1 MQRWEES
8 VDALHYLRRQAKKR
22 QIWIDALCI
31 NQKDIPERNRQLR
44 IMHHI
49 YFRAAVVI
57 VWLGAGYSRYHD
69 IMQHMQSREI
79 QAYQERVP
87 TGTNTPPTPG
97 LKKEGADAADISQ
110 EEVGMV
116 EELYNDEYWRRL
128 WIVQEIGQ
136 ADHLQV
142 CFGRS
147 APLTWEAFIHLI
159 RMHNKGTEGPI
170 KLDQLRQSRS
180 TGGFKLR
187 NLLLHHRQTNCKE
200 PRHKV
205 YGLIGLADDAHRFP
219 MNYAKTLIEAWTDV
233 MHFTWQRGLLPSS
246 EIITFGALVKFL
258 LMGNQ
263 CTPLQQA
270 LRPHGAEQDPV
281 LQRPDSNT
289 PVVFEICGAVLGAVG
304 FVGASTTD
312 IVRKLNTVD
321 EWNERVQEAYS
332 EDIESAGLESRTLI
346 RSLLAPDQTKRC
358 FNHYKQ
364 EENDTIL
371 VEGDKVDDDPHLFQF
386 QNRRGDLLVWISNIP
401 AVILLRPT
409 FIDAQHVELRIHG
422 TAWVTDDVARKR
434 TSHSDRM
441 DAFRNSAYTA
451 TIKMDATTVFVLLA
465 HLDDYD
471 AKLLE

>member
-79 QAYQERVP
+79 QAYQKRVP

-219 MNYAKTLIEAWTDV
+219 MNYAKTLIEVWTDV

-246 EIITFGALVKFL
+246 EIITF
-258 LMGNQ
+258 
-263 CTPLQQA
+263 
-270 LRPHGAEQDPV
+270 
-281 LQRPDSNT
+281 
-289 PVVFEICGAVLGAVG
+289 VVFEICGAVLGAVG

-332 EDIESAGLESRTLI
+332 EDIESAGLESRTLV
-346 RSLLAPDQTKRC
+346 RSLLSPDQTKRC

-364 EENDTIL
+364 EENDTIS
-371 VEGDKVDDDPHLFQF
+371 VEGDKADDDPHLFQF
-386 QNRRGDLLVWISNIP
+386 QNRRGDLLVWISDIP
-401 AVILLRPT
+401 AAILLRPT
-409 FIDAQHVELRIHG
+409 FIDTQHVELRIHG
-422 TAWVTDDVARKR
+422 TAWVTEDVARKR